1 MQLLYTLFL
10 GFYPLGLIYLI
21 DRHFH
26 VMDMKTQKFNLD
38 LNLIFNKSYVYTV
51 IYLVIIIPII
61 VVYLYF
67 SLNTMRDMWNTVLI
81 VLSGIDV
88 LLTGLVLI
96 FCGSQLMILN
106 RDIKK
111 LI

>member
-1 MQLLYTLFL
+1 MQLLYNMLL

-26 VMDMKTQKFNLD
+26 VMDMKTQKYNLD

-67 SLNTMRDMWNTVLI
+67 SLNMMRDLEDTVLI
-81 VLSGIDV
+81 VLSGIDI

-106 RDIKK
+106 HDIKK
-111 LI
+111 LV